1 MTAGIAYTC
10 VRQLG
15 KQGVAGAIIVFFFSC
30 FSCLSVV
37 PYVIFNYQP
46 MSMQQV
52 FYLLMA
58 GLMAAG
64 GQFSITSAYTYAPA
78 KEISVYDYTQVLF
91 AAVLGFVFLN
101 QVPDV
106 YSLIGYVIIIGVAFW
121 NFQRQ
126 KKMQN

>member
-1 MTAGIAYTC
+1 MT
-10 VRQLG
+10 
-15 KQGVAGAIIVFFFSC
+15 
-30 FSCLSVV
+30 
-37 PYVIFNYQP
+37 
-46 MSMQQV
+46 MQQV

-91 AAVLGFVFLN
+91 AAVLGFVFLK

-106 YSLIGYVIIIGVAFW
+106 YSLVGYVIIIGVAFW

-126 KKMQN
+126 KKIQN